1 MYKALY
7 TKWRP
12 KSFDDV
18 ISQSHITVTLR
29 NQIKNNRTAHAYL
42 FTGSRGTGK
51 TTCARIFAKAINCEN
66 AQNGNPCNECEVCAD
81 ADDFALGDIIEID
94 AASNNG
100 VDDIRQLRENA
111 LFTPQRCKYKIY
123 IVDEVHMLSVSAFNA
138 LLKLLEEPPAHVK
151 FILATTEAH
160 KIPQTILS
168 RCQRF
173 DFRRILP
180 RDIAD
185 RLLYIADNEEFSLT
199 ADAAARIASLADGGM
214 RDALSLLDQCAAFSD
229 SIDSDTVANAA
240 GVAGKEYLFDI
251 MKSVAQNDVA
261 KSLDIISKLYANSK
275 DMSRLCAD
283 LIVQYRNLM
292 LLKASNGDSSL
303 LDCMPDELDILK
315 KLSNEYSL
323 SSVISVLGEISNCAD
338 SLVRAVNKRAHIE
351 MCFIRL
357 ATGNVSDKN
366 DRIDSAKTDA
376 LIARIDAL
384 ERRIAQLGNSD
395 SFENAVSIAK
405 TADARKTKE
414 KAALREESGETQVDL
429 SKISPQDFKRVD
441 RWNEVID
448 EFFRVSPSV
457 AGSLDGSVAYAYEN
471 IMLIITKNPFFMQL
485 FKTPE
490 NKAALS
496 ESIKTVLGRQ
506 YIIRAKV
513 KTAQTA
519 NVDKSEAF
527 VKNAQASGV
536 PTEIIPEGKI

>member
-18 ISQSHITVTLR
+18 ISQSHITVTLC

-51 TTCARIFAKAINCEN
+51 TTCARIFAKAINCTD
-66 AQNGNPCNECEVCAD
+66 AQNGNPCNNCEVCND
-81 ADDFALGDIIEID
+81 ADDFALSDIIEID

-100 VDDIRQLRENA
+100 VDDIRDLREGA
-111 LFTPQRCKYKIY
+111 LFTPQRCRYKIY
-123 IVDEVHMLSVSAFNA
+123 IIDEVHMLSVSAFNA

-151 FILATTEAH
+151 FILATTEVH

-185 RLLYIADNEEFSLT
+185 RLLYIAENEDFSLT
-199 ADAAARIASLADGGM
+199 PDAAMRIASLADGGM

-229 SIDSDTVANAA
+229 NIDSDTVANAA
-240 GVAGKEYLFDI
+240 GVAGREYLFDI
-251 MKSVAQNDVA
+251 MKSVAQKDAA
-261 KSLDIISKLYANSK
+261 KALDIISGLYAKSK
-275 DMSRLCAD
+275 DMQRLCAD
-283 LIVQYRNLM
+283 LVTQYRNLM

-303 LDCMPDELDILK
+303 LDCMPDELDILNE
-315 KLSNEYSL
+315 LSKDYSL
-323 SSVISVLGEISNCAD
+323 STIISVLGEISSCAD
-338 SLVRAVNKRAHIE
+338 SLVRAVNKRAHVE

-357 ATGNVSDKN
+357 STENAGTQSSSSSVDSSEIDEIKS
-366 DRIDSAKTDA
+366 RIDV
-376 LIARIDAL
+376 L
-384 ERRIAQLGNSD
+384 ERRIAQMSNATLASAAQSATFTPEKQAAPKEENS
-395 SFENAVSIAK
+395 
-405 TADARKTKE
+405 
-414 KAALREESGETQVDL
+414 ETQVDL

-448 EFFRVSPSV
+448 EFFRTSPSV
-457 AGSLDGSVAYAYEN
+457 AGSLDGSAAYAYEN

-485 FKTPE
+485 FKAPE

-496 ESIKTVLGRQ
+496 ESIKAVLGKQ

-513 KTAQTA
+513 KAAQSAT
-519 NVDKSEAF
+519 VDKSEAF
-527 VKNAQASGV
+527 VKNAQASGI
-536 PTEIIPEGKI
+536 PTEIIPEGRI

>member
-18 ISQSHITVTLR
+18 ISQSHITVTLC

-51 TTCARIFAKAINCEN
+51 TTCARIFAKAINCTD
-66 AQNGNPCNECEVCAD
+66 AQNGNPCNNCEVCND
-81 ADDFALGDIIEID
+81 ADDFALSDIIEID

-100 VDDIRQLRENA
+100 VDDIRDLREGA
-111 LFTPQRCKYKIY
+111 LFTPQRCRYKIY
-123 IVDEVHMLSVSAFNA
+123 IIDEVHMLSVSAFNA

-151 FILATTEAH
+151 FILATTEVH

-185 RLLYIADNEEFSLT
+185 RLLYIAENEDFSLT
-199 ADAAARIASLADGGM
+199 PDAAMRIASLADGGM

-229 SIDSDTVANAA
+229 NIDSDTVANAA
-240 GVAGKEYLFDI
+240 GVAGREYLFDI
-251 MKSVAQNDVA
+251 MKSVAQKDAA
-261 KSLDIISKLYANSK
+261 KALDIISGLYAKSK
-275 DMSRLCAD
+275 DMQRLCAD
-283 LIVQYRNLM
+283 LVTQYRNLM

-303 LDCMPDELDILK
+303 LDCMPDELDILNE
-315 KLSNEYSL
+315 LSKDYSL
-323 SSVISVLGEISNCAD
+323 STIISVLGEISSCAD
-338 SLVRAVNKRAHIE
+338 SLVRAVNKRAHVE

-357 ATGNVSDKN
+357 STENAGRTQSSSSSVDSSEIDELKS
-366 DRIDSAKTDA
+366 RIDV
-376 LIARIDAL
+376 L
-384 ERRIAQLGNSD
+384 ERRIAQMSNATPASAAQSATFTPEKQAAPKEENS
-395 SFENAVSIAK
+395 
-405 TADARKTKE
+405 
-414 KAALREESGETQVDL
+414 ETQVDL

-448 EFFRVSPSV
+448 EFFRTSPSV
-457 AGSLDGSVAYAYEN
+457 AGSLDGSAAYAYEN

-485 FKTPE
+485 FKAPE

-496 ESIKTVLGRQ
+496 ESIKAVLGKQ

-513 KTAQTA
+513 KAAQSAT
-519 NVDKSEAF
+519 VDKSEAF
-527 VKNAQASGV
+527 VKNAQASGI
-536 PTEIIPEGKI
+536 PTEIIPEGRI

>member
-1 MYKALY
+1 MYQALY

-18 ISQSHITVTLR
+18 ISQSHITVTLC

-66 AQNGNPCNECEVCAD
+66 AQNGNPCNQCDVCND
-81 ADDFALGDIIEID
+81 ADDFALSDIIEID

-100 VDDIRQLRENA
+100 VDDIRDLRENA

-123 IVDEVHMLSVSAFNA
+123 IIDEVHMLSVSAFNA

-151 FILATTEAH
+151 FILATTEVH

-185 RLLYIADNEEFSLT
+185 RLMYIAENEDFSLT
-199 ADAAARIASLADGGM
+199 ADAAMRIASLADGGM

-229 SIDSDTVANAA
+229 CIDSETVANAA

-251 MKSVAQNDVA
+251 MKSVAHGDVA
-261 KSLDIISKLYANSK
+261 KSLDIISQMYAKSK

-283 LIVQYRNLM
+283 LITQYRNLM

-303 LDCMPDELDILK
+303 LDCMPDELDVLK
-315 KLSNEYSL
+315 NMCGDYSL

-338 SLVRAVNKRAHIE
+338 SLLRAVNKRAHVE
-351 MCFIRL
+351 MCFIKL
-357 ATGNVSDKN
+357 ATGNIGTKSDQSVS
-366 DRIDSAKTDA
+366 SAQLDA
-376 LIARIDAL
+376 VNARIDAL
-384 ERRIAQLGNSD
+384 EKRIAQISSGNVAYKPVQA
-395 SFENAVSIAK
+395 NTNIGYA
-405 TADARKTKE
+405 KE
-414 KAALREESGETQVDL
+414 KAPMREENSETQVDL

-448 EFFRVSPSV
+448 EFFKASPSV

-485 FKTPE
+485 FKAPE
-490 NKAALS
+490 NKTALS
-496 ESIKTVLGRQ
+496 EAIKAVLGRQ

-513 KTAQTA
+513 KATQTA
-519 NVDKSEAF
+519 SVDKSEAF

-536 PTEIIPEGKI
+536 PTEIIPQANI